1 MLAKKQKKVKWGI
14 HFNKKKASIVF
25 WAIFGLWFIVFLLY
39 SNIKM
44 FQKRTELDKNLEQ
57 LNSSVESL
65 TKEKDAL
72 NFSLGETNSP
82 EYLERVARED
92 LGMQK
97 KGEQVVIIKKGS
109 DAQKSDSSDNGVLQ
123 IASKLVDWIKSWF
136 SKPE

>member
-44 FQKRTELDKNLEQ
+44 FQKRTELDKNLET
-57 LNSSVESL
+57 LNASVESL
-65 TKEKDAL
+65 NKEKDSL
-72 NFSLGETNSP
+72 NFSLGETNSL
-82 EYLERVARED
+82 EYLEKVARED

-97 KGEQVVIIKKGS
+97 KGEQVIIIKKGNDTKVS
-109 DAQKSDSSDNGVLQ
+109 ANSNNGVLQ
-123 IASKLVDWIKSWF
+123 IASKLVDWIKGWF
-136 SKPE
+136 NKPE

>member
-1 MLAKKQKKVKWGI
+1 MLAKKHKKVKWGI

-44 FQKRTELDKNLEQ
+44 FQKRMELDKNLET
-57 LNSSVESL
+57 LDSTVESL
-65 TKEKDAL
+65 TGEKDSL
-72 NFSLGETNSP
+72 NFSLGETDSS

-97 KGEQVVIIKKGS
+97 AGEQVVVIKKDS
-109 DAQKSDSSDNGVLQ
+109 SAENSDSSNNSVLQ
-123 IASKLVDWIKSWF
+123 IVSGLIDWIKGLF
-136 SKPE
+136 DKPE